1 MLCKK
6 QLYFKGELK
15 KILVIFSQ
23 VLPQIY
29 SQLLIVKQS
38 VFSQHSNDW
47 HHYASTSMFV
57 FEMED
62 YACSMVKR
70 DGYLAASVFWFT
82 HSSIPLT
89 AAYTENRDL
98 AS

>member
-1 MLCKK
+1 
-6 QLYFKGELK
+6 
-15 KILVIFSQ
+15 
-23 VLPQIY
+23 
-29 SQLLIVKQS
+29 
-38 VFSQHSNDW
+38 
-47 HHYASTSMFV
+47 MFV
-57 FEMED
+57 FEVED

-98 AS
+98 ASWAPSSWSG